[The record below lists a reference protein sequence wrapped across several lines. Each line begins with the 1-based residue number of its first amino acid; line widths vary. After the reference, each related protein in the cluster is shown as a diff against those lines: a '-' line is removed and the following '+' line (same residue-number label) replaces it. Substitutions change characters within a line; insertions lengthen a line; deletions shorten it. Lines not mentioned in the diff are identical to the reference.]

1 MLAVKE
7 ATRDGTHL
15 QERVSFDPKGG
26 TVTIHPTPDRGNAAA
41 PRVKFKFSY
50 AITAPSGTR
59 PLVR

>member
-1 MLAVKE
+1 MLAAKE

-15 QERVSFDPKGG
+15 RKRVLFDPKGG

-41 PRVKFKFSY
+41 PRVKLEFGY